1 IRSGF
6 WHLIAWKENISVG
19 IYERINLLFNPIALE
34 GNYTP
39 VERNLSRLNEGMQY
53 AKRHFT
59 GIQTSCL

>member
-1 IRSGF
+1 
-6 WHLIAWKENISVG
+6 ISVG